1 MIARSFRCPPARPIA
16 SHRYVLPTSPP
27 TSAGPRAAVPRIPD
41 TGHPG
46 RGGMRP
52 LQGRLWWRGRR
63 GRFVGERL
71 REGPHVAAV
80 PAVRCRGRP
89 TFAGQ
94 AYGVLREAQETHEG
108 AIKVQICAVLGGNG
122 RVSVPLKQH
131 VHRLG
136 RVYRWLFSRKH
147 VESAL
152 YSVDLVRSWFVSGVG
167 LSEKVQ
173 TRQLAPTIYFFA
185 CGEIVKRQSDSI
197 VVEDPDPFCGGF
209 RKAVYCTLF

>member
-1 MIARSFRCPPARPIA
+1 MEPYRCPLHGKSGGKPKWWQGEYLHVCVMHVCTSGKPIGFVLMIARSFRCPPARLIA

-27 TSAGPRAAVPRIPD
+27 TSAGPREAVPRIPD

-108 AIKVQICAVLGGNG
+108 AIKVQSLCSFRWEWEGQCPPETTCSQVGACI
-122 RVSVPLKQH
+122 PLA
-131 VHRLG
+131 
-136 RVYRWLFSRKH
+136 F
-147 VESAL
+147 
-152 YSVDLVRSWFVSGVG
+152 
-167 LSEKVQ
+167 
-173 TRQLAPTIYFFA
+173 
-185 CGEIVKRQSDSI
+185 
-197 VVEDPDPFCGGF
+197 
-209 RKAVYCTLF
+209 